1 MFYKVVNGNM
11 VVDLLREVHYVRYLP
26 RSKRWV
32 NTDGLSAN
40 GVIGGSGDVIY
51 HLNGRA
57 IAYPENILSIDLINI
72 DENEYNYLAA
82 NASIQREENASLRKE
97 VNDLRQQLDQQN
109 ILLQQILAKL

>member
-1 MFYKVVNGNM
+1 MFYKLMNGNM
-11 VVDLLREVHYVRYLP
+11 VVDLLREVRYVRYLP

-32 NTDGLSAN
+32 NTDSLSAN
-40 GVIGGSGDVIY
+40 GIMSANGDVIY

-57 IAYPENILSIDLINI
+57 IAYPESILSVDLINI
-72 DENEYNYLAA
+72 DEVEYNYLAA
-82 NASIQREENASLRKE
+82 NASIQREENEILRKE